1 MYEEGGIKLVTNVD
15 EIAYFEIVD
24 WIKND
29 CECKDVGRIFFR
41 NTNCSL
47 FNGRKEI
54 IDDSQITNFLKS
66 PEKDGWYNLYV
77 VHGGTDL
84 GEKELVNV
92 EVDDVVESGVS
103 RTNGP
108 DKKDKRPKLKV
119 ISSKKNIWMR
129 NKEL

>member
-1 MYEEGGIKLVTNVD
+1 MKSINVKIFHGFFFFTKEHSTMYEEGGIKLVTNVD

-54 IDDSQITNFLKS
+54 IDDS
-66 PEKDGWYNLYV
+66 
-77 VHGGTDL
+77 
-84 GEKELVNV
+84 
-92 EVDDVVESGVS
+92 
-103 RTNGP
+103 
-108 DKKDKRPKLKV
+108 
-119 ISSKKNIWMR
+119 
-129 NKEL
+129 